1 MANGQVR
8 FPAALFAVENQR
20 PPLRDEIWA
29 QVGSEQGLAQT
40 GLQTEVKLIKG
51 LKERKVSFAGQ
62 ALQAGLLAM
71 GHFFGQQNR
80 QKEMCP
86 DFCVN
91 DRVLFLGMGC
101 RGRGP
106 LPLPISVEAC
116 ALSSGDPLQSGHPLR
131 PQNRE
136 VVERFAPAT
145 DL

>member
-80 QKEMCP
+80 QKVAVRP
-86 DFCVN
+86 
-91 DRVLFLGMGC
+91 VLFFC
-101 RGRGP
+101 
-106 LPLPISVEAC
+106 
-116 ALSSGDPLQSGHPLR
+116 PLR
-131 PQNRE
+131 DGYVDTTCVRQIQALE
-136 VVERFAPAT
+136 
-145 DL
+145 

>member
-101 RGRGP
+101 RGRGSP
-106 LPLPISVEAC
+106 SPAHLCRSPRVVIRR
-116 ALSSGDPLQSGHPLR
+116 SSP
-131 PQNRE
+131 
-136 VVERFAPAT
+136 ERASAPAT
-145 DL
+145 ES